1 MGGDHASP
9 LFYTFSSR
17 FLSLGLHLGLQFR
30 VTLFNSLGLHLG
42 LHFAVLGVEYNYPK
56 RQ

>member
-1 MGGDHASP
+1 MCLP
-9 LFYTFSSR
+9 YFIPFQVV

-42 LHFAVLGVEYNYPK
+42 LHFAVLGVEYSYPK

>member
-1 MGGDHASP
+1 MRLP